1 MKQCLIIGVDVSK
14 ATLDIFMKP
23 LEKQMVLKNCIPGFK
38 LLLKEFKSFLSAEI
52 EVLVVMEHTGLYSL
66 RFESFL
72 QDNSI
77 GYCKLPALEI
87 KRSLGVIRGKS
98 DQVDAQRIAT
108 YGWLRRDV
116 LTADRV
122 TEKDIQRVKML
133 TSLRS
138 KLVKDRSGYIC
149 RLKEMKNAGVCNQ
162 NDLLIVTQKKMIEQ
176 LTKHIDEVER
186 ALKDQINNSAQ
197 IKITS
202 DLLQSIKGVG
212 WIVAAYLISS
222 TENFRKFKDPR
233 KYLCYAG
240 LAPFKNQSGTS
251 INGKAKISHLADKKA
266 KALFDRAACCAI
278 QFDPELKAYYTRRV
292 KEGKSKRN
300 CINIIRAKIVLRAF
314 AVIKRQTPFV
324 PVSLAA

>member
-14 ATLDIFMKP
+14 ATLDIFIKP

-38 LLLKEFKSFLSAEI
+38 LLLKELRSFLSAET

-72 QDNSI
+72 QTKGI

-87 KRSLGVIRGKS
+87 KRSLGVTRGKS
-98 DQVDAQRIAT
+98 DQVDARRIAA

-122 TEKDIQRVKML
+122 IEKDIQRVKML

-149 RLKEMKNAGVCNQ
+149 RLKEIKNAGICNQ
-162 NDLLIVTQKKMIEQ
+162 DDLLIITQKKMIEQ
-176 LTKHIDEVER
+176 LTKHIGEVEC
-186 ALKDQINNSAQ
+186 ALKDHINNSVP
-197 IKITS
+197 IKTTS

-222 TENFRKFKDPR
+222 TENFQKFKDPR

-251 INGKAKISHLADKKA
+251 INGRAKISHLADKRA
-266 KALFDRAACCAI
+266 KALLDRAACCAI

-300 CINIIRAKIVLRAF
+300 CINIIRAKIVMRAF

-324 PVSLAA
+324 QVSLAA